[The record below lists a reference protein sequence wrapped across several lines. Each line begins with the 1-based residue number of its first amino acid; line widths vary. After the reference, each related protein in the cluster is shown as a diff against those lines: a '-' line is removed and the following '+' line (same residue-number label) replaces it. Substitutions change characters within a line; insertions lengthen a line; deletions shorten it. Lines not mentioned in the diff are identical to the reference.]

1 MAGTSLAEQL
11 KKLAAPQTS
20 ILVHRKKRLSLL
32 FDPKDAADI
41 NRETFYKIGKFI
53 LYSFWFF
60 NDNLYTIQYIINS

>member
-41 NRETFYKIGKFI
+41 NRETFYKIGKF
-53 LYSFWFF
+53 S
-60 NDNLYTIQYIINS
+60 TT

>member
-32 FDPKDAADI
+32 FDSKDAADI
-41 NRETFYKIGKFI
+41 NRETFYKIGKFR
-53 LYSFWFF
+53 
-60 NDNLYTIQYIINS
+60 NT